1 MKNKPSEFLE
11 LLENFLYEYLPCSVG
26 VSPNTVK
33 SYKNAFRLL
42 LQFMY
47 EEKNINADKVSFTG
61 LDYKTML
68 DFLSWLE
75 TKRCCGIST
84 RNQRMSALSSFA
96 EYAQNR
102 SFDAA
107 AVFRRDTKKL
117 PSKKCPDRARSI
129 FTLEE
134 TAFFLNLPKACSA
147 TGFRNKTLL
156 SVMYA
161 GGARAQE
168 ICDLTVRDC
177 GFDNDAASL
186 TLTGK
191 GGKRRR
197 VGIPK
202 GCAAL
207 LKHYID
213 KQGLTEKNE
222 RHVFSSQTHEHMTVS
237 CIEEIFKKYVILAK
251 KEYPSLFREKC
262 YTPHSMRHST
272 ATHMLEAGVPIV
284 VIKNFLGHASLQS
297 TQIYAGVT
305 QSTLDKHIK
314 NWNEKWGPKPDY
326 TEDKSEP
333 RPAIPDFLLNKTP

>member
-1 MKNKPSEFLE
+1 MH
-11 LLENFLYEYLPCSVG
+11 
-26 VSPNTVK
+26 
-33 SYKNAFRLL
+33 
-42 LQFMY
+42 
-47 EEKNINADKVSFTG
+47 EEKHINADKAAFTD
-61 LDYKTML
+61 LDYKTIL

-75 TKRCCGIST
+75 TERGCGVAT
-84 RNQRMSALSSFA
+84 RNQRLSALSSFA

-107 AVFRRDTKKL
+107 TIFRRDTKKL
-117 PSKKCPDRARSI
+117 PSKKRSGRARAI

-134 TAFFLNLPKACSA
+134 TAFFLNLPRDNSA

-161 GGARAQE
+161 SGAGAQE
-168 ICDLTVRDC
+168 ICDLTVCDC
-177 GFDNDAASL
+177 KFNDNVTHL
-186 TLTGK
+186 TLNGK
-191 GGKRRR
+191 GGKIRR
-197 VGIPK
+197 VAIPK

-207 LKHYID
+207 LKQYID
-213 KQGLTEKNE
+213 KCGLTGKNE

-237 CIEEIFKKYVILAK
+237 CVEEIYKKYVNLAK
-251 KEYPSLFREKC
+251 KEHPALFREKC

-297 TQIYAGVT
+297 TQIYAEVT

-314 NWNEKWGPKPDY
+314 TWNEKWGPKPDY
-326 TEDKSEP
+326 SADKSEA
-333 RPAIPDFLLNKTP
+333 RSTIPDFLISK